1 MLFHCASL
9 KFDGRENMCSVF
21 CGGCIAVNTCTK
33 HFVCRGEGC
42 KVLDWYDVGLNCSGF
57 VVPCCVVVSRKGV
70 RWAGVCYADYAFRCI
85 YTKFCDWGHCA

>member
-1 MLFHCASL
+1 MASGMLYPWHSGLNDAREVTVL
-9 KFDGRENMCSVF
+9 GENMCSVF

-33 HFVCRGEGC
+33 HFMCRGEGC

-70 RWAGVCYADYAFRCI
+70 RRAG
-85 YTKFCDWGHCA
+85 